1 MVNKH
6 RREKYH
12 MLENGLVGNFTRS
25 IDAKGRV
32 FFPAEFREDLGTPFI
47 ITVNLDKSLSAYSMP
62 EWEKFQEKLRAL
74 PKAQVKDITRFFCG
88 NAAKV
93 EPDKQGRVM
102 LKKDHLD
109 FAGIDSDITFIGCG
123 DRVELWPGNK
133 SPLEKYDEKFLS
145 DINDQMIE
153 LGI

>member
-1 MVNKH
+1 MQEGEH
-6 RREKYH
+6 E
-12 MLENGLVGNFTRS
+12 MLENGLVGNYTRAL
-25 IDAKGRV
+25 DAKGRV
-32 FFPAEFREDLGTPFI
+32 FFPAEFREDLGSPFI
-47 ITVNLDKSLSAYSMP
+47 ITVNLDKSLSAYSLP
-62 EWEKFQEKLRAL
+62 EWEKFQAKLREL
-74 PKAQVKDITRFFCG
+74 PKASVKDITRFFCG

-109 FAGIDSDITFIGCG
+109 FASIESDITFIGCG
-123 DRVELWPGNK
+123 DRVELWAGAK

-145 DINDQMIE
+145 EINEQMLQ